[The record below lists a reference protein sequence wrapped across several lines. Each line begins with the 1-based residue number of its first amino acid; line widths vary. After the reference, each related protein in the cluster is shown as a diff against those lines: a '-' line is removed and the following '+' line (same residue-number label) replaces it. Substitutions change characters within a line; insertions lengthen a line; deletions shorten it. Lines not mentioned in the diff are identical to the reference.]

1 MLLYNYKGSFLYIY
15 YVCGDAMN
23 NKKKMKKHVC
33 LKIFQY
39 FICILLIF
47 IMFFLLIKSLI
58 STATVKERIYEIVHY
73 NSDNFL
79 VNILMLIL
87 YIAACFLLY
96 PILKKIKLKYIALF
110 IFCATILMG
119 VIWVINAQIGLNGDS
134 SNIIISAYQFTQGD
148 YSILTKSYFK
158 HYPFQLGFTM
168 LCQLL
173 MTIFSWN
180 DNAIPFA
187 IVNVICLALTYVGI
201 ILLCATI
208 FKKDIVAKYSGV
220 LCLFCFTAILFC
232 TFVYGIVI
240 SLMFSVWGIFI
251 YTKYNK
257 NNKIV
262 YLCIS
267 AFLLGVSYLIKT
279 NAMIVIIALMIISL
293 IYMINEKNS
302 KYLIFIVMVMVLSM
316 SLKTITIQVY
326 ENKENIN
333 LDDSEP
339 LIGWLAMGLQESERA
354 PGWYN
359 GFNYGNFEASGLSS
373 NVAKENAL
381 REIKKSLNRFID
393 NPSYTKDFFEGKI
406 CSQWNEP
413 TFESLWFGQSRPSYV
428 ERQGIF
434 KIAYENIDNNG
445 FYYYMNFYQQFIYL
459 LTLLYF
465 TFNIKNHDLNH
476 IIIPLIILG
485 GFTYHALFEAK
496 SQFIFTYFLLMVPL
510 AASGIVKLHCF
521 SKKVFN
527 KR

>member
-1 MLLYNYKGSFLYIY
+1 
-15 YVCGDAMN
+15 MN
-23 NKKKMKKHVC
+23 NKSKTKKHIC
-33 LKIFQY
+33 LKIFRY
-39 FICILLIF
+39 FIYILLIF

-58 STATVKERIYEIVHY
+58 STATVKEGVYEIVYY
-73 NSDNFL
+73 NSDNYL
-79 VNILMLIL
+79 VNVLILIL
-87 YIAACFLLY
+87 YISACFILY
-96 PILKKIKLKYIALF
+96 PILERIKLKYITLF
-110 IFCATILMG
+110 IFCVTVLMG
-119 VIWVINAQIGLNGDS
+119 VIWVVNAQIGLNGDS
-134 SNIIISAYQFTQGD
+134 SSIITSAYQFTQGD
-148 YSILTKSYFK
+148 YSVLTKSYFK

-168 LCQLL
+168 VCQLL

-180 DNAIPFA
+180 DSAIPFA
-187 IVNVICLALTYVGI
+187 IINVICLALTYVGI
-201 ILLCATI
+201 ILLSDTV
-208 FKKDIVAKYSGV
+208 FKKEIIAKYSGV
-220 LCLFCFTAILFC
+220 LCLFCLTAILFC

-251 YTKYNK
+251 YTKYNQK
-257 NNKIV
+257 NKVV
-262 YLCIS
+262 YLFIS

-279 NAMIVIIALMIISL
+279 NAMVVIIALMIISF
-293 IYMINEKNS
+293 MHVINKKDK
-302 KYLIFIVMVMVLSM
+302 KYLVFIAMVIVLSM
-316 SLKTITIQVY
+316 SLKIITIQVY
-326 ENKENIN
+326 ENKVNTS
-333 LDDSEP
+333 LSDSEP

-359 GFNYGNFEASGLSS
+359 GFNYNNFEASGLNS
-373 NVAKENAL
+373 NVAKEKAFE
-381 REIKKSLNRFID
+381 EIKKSLSKFIH
-393 NPSYTKDFFEGKI
+393 NPGYATKFFESKI

-465 TFNIKNHDLNH
+465 TLNIKNHDLNH

-485 GFTYHALFEAK
+485 GFTYHAFFEAK
-496 SQFIFTYFLLMVPL
+496 SQFIFIYFLLMVPL